1 MADDF
6 FENETIA
13 RQSVTD
19 TYKNSGGIFVRR
31 KVNLVSYMRTG
42 KAFLRFYIEETYPD
56 RIRVPID
63 LDNVGNVHYEDGVL
77 TITAPPYSVGIDVS
91 SQRN

>member
-19 TYKNSGGIFVRR
+19 TYRTEEDYFVRR
-31 KVNLVSYMRTG
+31 TVNLESYMRAG
-42 KAFLRFYIEETYPD
+42 RAYLRFYIEETYPD
-56 RIRVPID
+56 RIRTPID

-77 TITAPPYSVGIDVS
+77 TVTAPPYSVGIDVS